1 MTWLIAF
8 RRVVARPIVV
18 RGKMRN
24 ATTTPD
30 GIELYTSPKAEW
42 VGERRK
48 HGRLLGSLIP
58 AVTGAEGIIGRSHR
72 WLFNKSFPMK
82 KTCYSEGAI
91 TLSSR
96 HLDSN
101 YGRRCAPSP
110 HPSRPVSISQVC
122 VCLFFLKRRE
132 EKSEWLM
139 LWALGLFT
147 REYIHYWHGQ
157 HEMTRKSFS
166 ASNSLA
172 LERAVSLCIV
182 CCSTSFRNESRFHS
196 TILFYLIPTGQVAA
210 FNFTIPPFQSAPFKL
225 LNPIGAN
232 RVPFVSVTKGC
243 GEGFSVVPCFL
254 RGSPASEEN
263 PEKETA
269 RSISRSIYKIP
280 VFFLNMSPA
289 LEQFSAHSLPL
300 QEAGH

>member
-1 MTWLIAF
+1 MT
-8 RRVVARPIVV
+8 
-18 RGKMRN
+18 
-24 ATTTPD
+24 
-30 GIELYTSPKAEW
+30 YC
-42 VGERRK
+42 
-48 HGRLLGSLIP
+48 IP
-58 AVTGAEGIIGRSHR
+58 ASRRSADCCAREDEKCYYYSRRDRVIYKSKGWVSGGKKKTWPTTGLIDSGGNGSWRNNWSQPSLAIQQVIPNE
-72 WLFNKSFPMK
+72 

-243 GEGFSVVPCFL
+243 GEGFSVVPCLL